1 MPVKKGKGK
10 SKGKKKSKPNTPKK
24 HMAGEF
30 PLTEEQ
36 IAELKKVFNLFT
48 KGSTV
53 ESCFDLTTYLLIL
66 TRLFDSRTPR
76 KIKYNHIAANDKF
89 YMRVNL

>member
-36 IAELKKVFNLFT
+36 IAELKKVFNIFS
-48 KGSTV
+48 KGSK
-53 ESCFDLTTYLLIL
+53 ECSAFLRFYYH
-66 TRLFDSRTPR
+66 SR
-76 KIKYNHIAANDKF
+76 
-89 YMRVNL
+89 

>member
-36 IAELKKVFNLFT
+36 IAELKKIFNIFS
-48 KGSTV
+48 KGSRV
-53 ESCFDLTTYLLIL
+53 KFILI
-66 TRLFDSRTPR
+66 PVV
-76 KIKYNHIAANDKF
+76 KF
-89 YMRVNL
+89 

>member
-53 ESCFDLTTYLLIL
+53 ESCFDLTTY
-66 TRLFDSRTPR
+66 
-76 KIKYNHIAANDKF
+76 
-89 YMRVNL
+89 